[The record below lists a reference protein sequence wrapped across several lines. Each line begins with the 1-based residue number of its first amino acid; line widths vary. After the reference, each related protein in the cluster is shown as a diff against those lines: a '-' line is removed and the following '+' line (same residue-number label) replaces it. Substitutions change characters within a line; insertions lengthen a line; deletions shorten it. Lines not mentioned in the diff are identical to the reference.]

1 MTINCVWEHN
11 GRDTLLYAVDFVG
24 AYTRGETLEAA
35 VRKMQ
40 AEICSYL
47 KWCGKKAVTSMD
59 IAIIEEK
66 VSELAICDADS
77 DVLFESEK
85 APLTA
90 EEYKKLK
97 ALALKSAQDF
107 LALYDSVPD
116 KNATAAPERKTFYG
130 KVPRSADEMYE
141 HTKNVNTYYFAEI
154 AVEADH
160 DGNIYECRKRGFEA
174 LESSPDFLQNTVRKG
189 SYGEDWSL
197 RKVLRRFIW
206 HDRIHAKAMYRMAI
220 KVFGAEHVVNPFC
233 FFDWRRLWTLNL

>member
-90 EEYKKLK
+90 EEYIKLK

-130 KVPRSADEMYE
+130 QVPRTANEMYE

-154 AVEADH
+154 AVDADH
-160 DGNIYECRKRGFEA
+160 DGNIYECRKRGFES
-174 LESSPDFLQNTVRKG
+174 LEANPDFLQNTVRKG

-206 HDRIHAKAMYRMAI
+206 HDRIHARAMYRMAI
-220 KVFGAEHVVNPFC
+220 KVFGAESIVNPFY
-233 FFDWRRLWTLNL
+233 FFDEGVLT

>member
-59 IAIIEEK
+59 IVIIE
-66 VSELAICDADS
+66 
-77 DVLFESEK
+77 EK

-90 EEYKKLK
+90 EEYIKLK

-130 KVPRSADEMYE
+130 QVPRTANEMYE

-154 AVEADH
+154 AVDADH
-160 DGNIYECRKRGFEA
+160 DGNIYECRKRGFES
-174 LESSPDFLQNTVRKG
+174 LESNPDFLQNTVRKG
-189 SYGEDWSL
+189 SYGEDCSL

-206 HDRIHAKAMYRMAI
+206 HDRIHARAMYRMAI
-220 KVFGAEHVVNPFC
+220 KVFGAESIVNPFY
-233 FFDWRRLWTLNL
+233 FFDEGVLT

>member
-59 IAIIEEK
+59 IVIIEEK

-90 EEYKKLK
+90 EEYIKLK
-97 ALALKSAQDF
+97 TLALKSAQDF

-130 KVPRSADEMYE
+130 QVPRTANEMYE

-154 AVEADH
+154 AVDADH

-174 LESSPDFLQNTVRKG
+174 LESNPDFLQNTVRKG

-220 KVFGAEHVVNPFC
+220 KVFGAEHVANPFC
-233 FFDWRRLWTLNL
+233 F

>member
-59 IAIIEEK
+59 IVIIEEK

-90 EEYKKLK
+90 EEYIKLK

-130 KVPRSADEMYE
+130 QVPRTANEMYE

-154 AVEADH
+154 AVKADH

-174 LESSPDFLQNTVRKG
+174 LESSPNFLQNTVRKG

-233 FFDWRRLWTLNL
+233 F

>member
-154 AVEADH
+154 AVDADH

-206 HDRIHAKAMYRMAI
+206 HDRIHARAMYRMAI
-220 KVFGAEHVVNPFC
+220 KVFGAESIVNPFY
-233 FFDWRRLWTLNL
+233 FFDEGVLT

>member
-59 IAIIEEK
+59 IVIIEEK

-85 APLTA
+85 ALLTA
-90 EEYKKLK
+90 EEYIKLK

-130 KVPRSADEMYE
+130 QVPRTANEMYE

-206 HDRIHAKAMYRMAI
+206 HDRIHARAMYRMAI
-220 KVFGAEHVVNPFC
+220 KVFGAESIVNPFY
-233 FFDWRRLWTLNL
+233 FFDEGILT

>member
-59 IAIIEEK
+59 IVIIEEK

-90 EEYKKLK
+90 EEYIKLK

-130 KVPRSADEMYE
+130 QVPRTANEMYE

-154 AVEADH
+154 AVDADH
-160 DGNIYECRKRGFEA
+160 DGNIYECRKRGFES
-174 LESSPDFLQNTVRKG
+174 LESNPDFLQNTVRKRQ
-189 SYGEDWSL
+189 L
-197 RKVLRRFIW
+197 
-206 HDRIHAKAMYRMAI
+206 
-220 KVFGAEHVVNPFC
+220 
-233 FFDWRRLWTLNL
+233 WRGLVTA

>member
-59 IAIIEEK
+59 IVIIEEK

-90 EEYKKLK
+90 EEYIKLK

-130 KVPRSADEMYE
+130 QVPRTANEMYE

-154 AVEADH
+154 AVDADH
-160 DGNIYECRKRGFEA
+160 DGNIYECRKRGFES
-174 LESSPDFLQNTVRKG
+174 LESNLDFLQNTVRKG

-206 HDRIHAKAMYRMAI
+206 HDRIHARAMYRMAI
-220 KVFGAEHVVNPFC
+220 KVFGAESIVNPFY
-233 FFDWRRLWTLNL
+233 FFDEGVLT

>member
-59 IAIIEEK
+59 IVIIEEK

-90 EEYKKLK
+90 EEYIKLK

-130 KVPRSADEMYE
+130 QVPRTANEMYE

-174 LESSPDFLQNTVRKG
+174 LESNPDFLQNAVTEG

-206 HDRIHAKAMYRMAI
+206 HDRIHAKSMYRMAI

-233 FFDWRRLWTLNL
+233 F

>member
-1 MTINCVWEHN
+1 MTINCAWQHN

-47 KWCGKKAVTSMD
+47 KWCGKKTVTSMD

-130 KVPRSADEMYE
+130 QVPRTANEMYE

-174 LESSPDFLQNTVRKG
+174 LESNPDFLQNAVTEG

-206 HDRIHAKAMYRMAI
+206 HDRIHARAMYRMAI
-220 KVFGAEHVVNPFC
+220 KVFGAEHVANPFC
-233 FFDWRRLWTLNL
+233 F

>member
-130 KVPRSADEMYE
+130 QVPRTANEMYE

-154 AVEADH
+154 AVDADH
-160 DGNIYECRKRGFEA
+160 DGNIYECRKRGFES
-174 LESSPDFLQNTVRKG
+174 LESNPDFMQNTVRKG

-206 HDRIHAKAMYRMAI
+206 HDRIHARAMYRMAT
-220 KVFGAEHVVNPFC
+220 KVFGVESIVNPFY
-233 FFDWRRLWTLNL
+233 FFDEGVLT

>member
-47 KWCGKKAVTSMD
+47 KWCGKKTATSMD

-130 KVPRSADEMYE
+130 QVPRTANEMYE

-174 LESSPDFLQNTVRKG
+174 LESNPDFLQNAVTEG

-233 FFDWRRLWTLNL
+233 F

>member
-59 IAIIEEK
+59 IAIIGEK

-85 APLTA
+85 APLTT
-90 EEYKKLK
+90 EEYETLK
-97 ALALKSAQDF
+97 TLALKSAKDF
-107 LALYDSVPD
+107 LALYESIPD
-116 KNATAAPERKTFYG
+116 KDAAAAPERKSFYG
-130 KVPRSADEMYE
+130 PVPRTANEMYE

-154 AVEADH
+154 AVKADH

-174 LESSPDFLQNTVRKG
+174 LESNPDFLQNTVRKG

-206 HDRIHAKAMYRMAI
+206 HDRIHAKAMHRMAI
-220 KVFGAEHVVNPFC
+220 KVFGAENVVNPFC
-233 FFDWRRLWTLNL
+233 F

>member
-130 KVPRSADEMYE
+130 QVPRTANEMYE

-174 LESSPDFLQNTVRKG
+174 LESNPDFLQNAVTEG

-206 HDRIHAKAMYRMAI
+206 HDRIHARAMYRMAI
-220 KVFGAEHVVNPFC
+220 KVFGAESIVNPFY
-233 FFDWRRLWTLNL
+233 FFDEGVLT

>member
-130 KVPRSADEMYE
+130 KVPRSADEMYA
-141 HTKNVNTYYFAEI
+141 HTKNVNDILFCGDCMLMPTMTAS
-154 AVEADH
+154 
-160 DGNIYECRKRGFEA
+160 IYACRKRGFEA
-174 LESSPDFLQNTVRKG
+174 LEAKGDFLAKCSRQNR
-189 SYGEDWSL
+189 
-197 RKVLRRFIW
+197 
-206 HDRIHAKAMYRMAI
+206 
-220 KVFGAEHVVNPFC
+220 
-233 FFDWRRLWTLNL
+233 

>member
-59 IAIIEEK
+59 IVIIEEK

-90 EEYKKLK
+90 EEYIKLK

-130 KVPRSADEMYE
+130 QVPRTANEMYE

-206 HDRIHAKAMYRMAI
+206 HDRIHARAMYRMAI
-220 KVFGAEHVVNPFC
+220 KVFGAESIVNPFY
-233 FFDWRRLWTLNL
+233 FFDEGVLT

>member
-59 IAIIEEK
+59 IVIIEEK

-130 KVPRSADEMYE
+130 QVPRTANEMYE

-154 AVEADH
+154 AVKADH

-174 LESSPDFLQNTVRKG
+174 LESSPNFLQNTVRKG

>member
-59 IAIIEEK
+59 IVIIEEK

-90 EEYKKLK
+90 EEYRKYYKICDALPFAFTDIEMVFNEEKKAVDWIFRYGNE
-97 ALALKSAQDF
+97 ALA
-107 LALYDSVPD
+107 
-116 KNATAAPERKTFYG
+116 
-130 KVPRSADEMYE
+130 
-141 HTKNVNTYYFAEI
+141 
-154 AVEADH
+154 
-160 DGNIYECRKRGFEA
+160 A
-174 LESSPDFLQNTVRKG
+174 LEKQPLDKMIGSSFSSLFSNMDAKWLHVYERATL
-189 SYGEDWSL
+189 YGETLEIMDYSPEIDTNL
-197 RKVLRRFIW
+197 KI
-206 HDRIHAKAMYRMAI
+206 I
-220 KVFGAEHVVNPFC
+220 C
-233 FFDWRRLWTLNL
+233 FPTFPGHCGCILFNADKMKSISEENHLVRLVEVSMKNNSSK

>member
-59 IAIIEEK
+59 IVIIEEK

-90 EEYKKLK
+90 EEYIKLK

-130 KVPRSADEMYE
+130 QVPRTANEMYE

-154 AVEADH
+154 AVDADH
-160 DGNIYECRKRGFEA
+160 DGNIYECRKRGFES
-174 LESSPDFLQNTVRKG
+174 LESNPDSLQNTVRKG

-206 HDRIHAKAMYRMAI
+206 HDRIHARAMYRMAI
-220 KVFGAEHVVNPFC
+220 KVFGAESIVNPFY
-233 FFDWRRLWTLNL
+233 FFDEGVLT

>member
-59 IAIIEEK
+59 IVIIEEK

-90 EEYKKLK
+90 EEYRKYYKICDALPFAFTDIEMVFNEEKKAVDWIFRYGNE
-97 ALALKSAQDF
+97 ALA
-107 LALYDSVPD
+107 
-116 KNATAAPERKTFYG
+116 
-130 KVPRSADEMYE
+130 
-141 HTKNVNTYYFAEI
+141 
-154 AVEADH
+154 
-160 DGNIYECRKRGFEA
+160 A
-174 LESSPDFLQNTVRKG
+174 LEKQPLDKMIGSSFSSLFSNMDAKWLHVYERATL
-189 SYGEDWSL
+189 YGETLEIMDYSPEIDTNL
-197 RKVLRRFIW
+197 KI
-206 HDRIHAKAMYRMAI
+206 I
-220 KVFGAEHVVNPFC
+220 C
-233 FFDWRRLWTLNL
+233 FPTFPGHCGCILFNADKMKSISEENHLVRLVEVSMKSNSSK

>member
-59 IAIIEEK
+59 IVIIEEK

-90 EEYKKLK
+90 EEYIKLK

-116 KNATAAPERKTFYG
+116 KNATAVPERKTFYG
-130 KVPRSADEMYE
+130 QVPRTANEMYE

-174 LESSPDFLQNTVRKG
+174 LESNPDFLQNAVRKG

-206 HDRIHAKAMYRMAI
+206 HDRIHARAMYRMAI
-220 KVFGAEHVVNPFC
+220 KVFGAESIVNPFY
-233 FFDWRRLWTLNL
+233 FFDEEVLT

>member
-59 IAIIEEK
+59 IVIIEEK

-90 EEYKKLK
+90 EEYIKLK

-130 KVPRSADEMYE
+130 QVPRTANEMYE

-154 AVEADH
+154 AVDADH

-206 HDRIHAKAMYRMAI
+206 HDRIHARAMYRMAI
-220 KVFGAEHVVNPFC
+220 KVFGAESIGNPFY
-233 FFDWRRLWTLNL
+233 FFDEGVLT

>member
-11 GRDTLLYAVDFVG
+11 GRDTLLYAVDFGG

-59 IAIIEEK
+59 IVIIEEK

-90 EEYKKLK
+90 EEYIKLK

-130 KVPRSADEMYE
+130 QVPRTANEMYE

-206 HDRIHAKAMYRMAI
+206 HDRIHARAMYRMAI
-220 KVFGAEHVVNPFC
+220 KVFGAESIVNPFY
-233 FFDWRRLWTLNL
+233 FFDEGVLT

>member
-59 IAIIEEK
+59 IVIIEEK

-130 KVPRSADEMYE
+130 QVPRTANEMYE

-154 AVEADH
+154 AVDADH
-160 DGNIYECRKRGFEA
+160 DGNIYECRKRGFES
-174 LESSPDFLQNTVRKG
+174 LESNLDFLQNTVRKG

-206 HDRIHAKAMYRMAI
+206 HDRIHARAMYRMAI
-220 KVFGAEHVVNPFC
+220 KVFGAESIVNPFY
-233 FFDWRRLWTLNL
+233 FFDEGVLT

>member
-59 IAIIEEK
+59 IVIIEEK

-90 EEYKKLK
+90 EEYIKLK

-130 KVPRSADEMYE
+130 QVPRTANEMYE

-154 AVEADH
+154 AVDADH

-174 LESSPDFLQNTVRKG
+174 LESNPDFLQNTVRKG

-206 HDRIHAKAMYRMAI
+206 HDRIHAKAMYRMAT
-220 KVFGAEHVVNPFC
+220 KVFGAESIVNPFY
-233 FFDWRRLWTLNL
+233 FFDEGVLT